1 MEGVVEFIH
10 CVAARMRLTRLGMMK
25 KNGKRTTMDHG
36 TAKKTRSVK
45 KVAKKTEAGLCTD
58 QQQDVEEETTKM
70 TYSIDSDSLECGI
83 CFLPFEDRV
92 YMVRINMMV
101 LLAGCSCSCYLEVGR
116 S

>member
-1 MEGVVEFIH
+1 
-10 CVAARMRLTRLGMMK
+10 MRLTRLGMMK

-36 TAKKTRSVK
+36 TAKKTRSV

-101 LLAGCSCSCYLEVGR
+101 GCRLHLQECNKARRAFVC
-116 S
+116 